1 MEKEKIPHKISVI
14 VPCYNVE
21 KYLGKCLLSLVNQ
34 SFENYE
40 VIVINDGSTDQ
51 SEKIMWDYV
60 ERYPHLIRGYTKE
73 NGGLSSAR
81 NYGNG
86 KTDSQYITY
95 VDSDDYVDSDFL
107 ERLYDATEDGKMDIV
122 LSGRDKVSE
131 TGDVLQVLNYA
142 PPTILR
148 RLTTHGVLY
157 KREYMVR
164 QKIIFPEG
172 KIYEDNPYNLVMI
185 FMTRNIKILSFV
197 GYHQLVRNDSITAKK
212 IDFDRLPLEALNKSI
227 EYISSNKS
235 QLNDYYNFEH
245 TAISFLTY
253 FIFQVN
259 KSHLSKK
266 SGRKSDVNVIL
277 QICDWSQEI
286 IRRYFNECE
295 KNPYISLRGNTELPL
310 IQKLGTWVFV
320 RLVKLHILK
329 PFVRIYYFF

>member
-1 MEKEKIPHKISVI
+1 MEKGKIPHKISVI

-21 KYLGKCLLSLVNQ
+21 KYLEKCLLSLVNQ
-34 SFENYE
+34 SFKNYE
-40 VIVINDGSTDQ
+40 IIVINDGSTDQ
-51 SEKIMWDYV
+51 SEKIMLDYV
-60 ERYPHLIRGYTKE
+60 KRYPHLIRGYTKE

-81 NYGNG
+81 NYGNT
-86 KTDSQYITY
+86 KSNSQYITY

-107 ERLYDATEDGKMDIV
+107 KKLYDATEGGKMDIV

-131 TGDVLQVLNYA
+131 TGDILQILNYT

-157 KREYMVR
+157 KREYMLQ
-164 QKIIFPEG
+164 QKILFPEG

-185 FMTRNIKILSFV
+185 FMTRNIKILEFV

-212 IDFDRLPLEALNKSI
+212 VDIN
-227 EYISSNKS
+227 
-235 QLNDYYNFEH
+235 NFEH
-245 TAISFLTY
+245 TVISFLTY

-266 SGRKSDVNVIL
+266 NDRKSDVNVVL

-286 IRRYFNECE
+286 IRKYFCDCE
-295 KNPYISLRGNTELPL
+295 KNSYISLRGNRELPL
-310 IQKLGTWVFV
+310 IQKLGTWLFV
-320 RLVKLHILK
+320 RLVKFHILK
-329 PFVRIYYFF
+329 MFVRFYYLF

>member
-1 MEKEKIPHKISVI
+1 MEKGKIPHKISVI

-21 KYLGKCLLSLVNQ
+21 KYLEKCLLSLVNQ
-34 SFENYE
+34 SFKNYE
-40 VIVINDGSTDQ
+40 IIVINDGSTDQ
-51 SEKIMWDYV
+51 SEKIMLDYV
-60 ERYPHLIRGYTKE
+60 KRYPHLIRGYTKE

-81 NYGNG
+81 NYGNT
-86 KTDSQYITY
+86 KSNSQYITY

-107 ERLYDATEDGKMDIV
+107 KKLYDATEGGKMDIV

-131 TGDVLQVLNYA
+131 TGDILQILNYT

-157 KREYMVR
+157 KREYMLQ
-164 QKIIFPEG
+164 QKILFPEG

-185 FMTRNIKILSFV
+185 FMTRNIKILEFV

-212 IDFDRLPLEALNKSI
+212 IDINKLPLEALNKSI
-227 EYISSNKS
+227 AYISANRL
-235 QLNDYYNFEH
+235 QLDDFDNFEH
-245 TAISFLTY
+245 TVISFLTY

-266 SGRKSDVNVIL
+266 NDRKSDVNVVL

-286 IRRYFNECE
+286 IRKYFCDCE
-295 KNPYISLRGNTELPL
+295 KNSYISLRGNRELPL
-310 IQKLGTWVFV
+310 IQKLGTWLFV
-320 RLVKLHILK
+320 RLVKFHILK
-329 PFVRIYYFF
+329 MFVRFYYLF